1 MGLGTRFGARGRR
14 RAKAWGEGCGQ
25 GRCRGPG
32 AGKGW
37 GFDVART
44 ATERGKCLQARLA
57 PPPGAS
63 CTASLGW
70 ANMTPTAW
78 CRVGWRWRVDTVNT
92 YIHVGRRV
100 TSPPRRPICGNGG
113 GVERGGQR

>member
-44 ATERGKCLQARLA
+44 ATERGKCRQARLA
-57 PPPGAS
+57 PHRRIVHRLA
-63 CTASLGW
+63 
-70 ANMTPTAW
+70 
-78 CRVGWRWRVDTVNT
+78 RVGQHDAHRLV
-92 YIHVGRRV
+92 
-100 TSPPRRPICGNGG
+100 
-113 GVERGGQR
+113 